1 MGECPYCGPTPRPRT
16 LGTRL
21 SSTSHHPNY
30 LKPPAFG
37 QGAPLRQ
44 PEWQW
49 PRPPACPPRRAQRNT
64 VPFYSP
70 ALSSPAPGGSRPRL
84 VCRSQSR
91 SWWCGDRASSA
102 GSRATAPPLGSSP
115 KAGPKLQGKGWA
127 GTAPRGLLT
136 RARARVCAPNQI

>member
-1 MGECPYCGPTPRPRT
+1 MGECPHCGPTLRPRT
-16 LGTRL
+16 RDTRL

-37 QGAPLRQ
+37 QGASLRQ
-44 PEWQW
+44 PDWQR
-49 PRPPACPPRRAQRNT
+49 PRPPARPPRRAQRNT
-64 VPFYSP
+64 APFYSP

-102 GSRATAPPLGSSP
+102 GSRATAPPLGSAP

-127 GTAPRGLLT
+127 GAAPRGLLPC
-136 RARARVCAPNQI
+136 ARASGRAPNQI